1 VYGCRSYAFTI
12 GPGASREIADGAA
25 SKIGA
30 TLGGPM
36 TRLTTC
42 PKCGRVSREESL
54 CRNCRMNR
62 FTSILLAAVAVVSYL
77 VVFIIYFS

>member
-1 VYGCRSYAFTI
+1 
-12 GPGASREIADGAA
+12 
-25 SKIGA
+25 
-30 TLGGPM
+30 M